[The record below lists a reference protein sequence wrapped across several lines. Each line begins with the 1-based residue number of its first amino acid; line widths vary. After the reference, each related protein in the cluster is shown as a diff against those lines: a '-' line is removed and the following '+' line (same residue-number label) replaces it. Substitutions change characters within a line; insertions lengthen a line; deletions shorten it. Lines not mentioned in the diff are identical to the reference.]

1 MAWRYINPGYSK
13 LVQYR
18 YSSSYLTNI
27 IDASKSKT
35 GVAYTNSSE
44 TNRYSFSTIPANS
57 EYWIK
62 ANFYCVTSFYVH
74 FMEYYSSNMQSG
86 IYLSGSTSSCNI
98 FYYAGRSSYTLLSS
112 AAQALTGIKASAVN
126 TIWIHVKYGAVGEG
140 FIEFQ
145 INNKRFDRIY
155 PTKALSKG
163 SGDFEY
169 VIKGE
174 SPVCFSSVIISDEEI
189 NPYEELIRLPVAST
203 TTDMSARDGG
213 GYIAS
218 DTSQTLLQAV
228 DTTAL
233 ETEYGSDAKV
243 TSIALVGNPAYEVD
257 EVLTKMTSLTKTG
270 GVITEHENIQLSH
283 ESDSA
288 IVSSFTTASDT
299 TLGDLSNWQFG
310 WKASE

>member
-1 MAWRYINPGYSK
+1 MAWRYVNPGYSK
-13 LVQYR
+13 LIQYINN
-18 YSSSYLTNI
+18 SSSLTNI

-35 GVAYTNSSE
+35 GVAYTNSSD

-62 ANFYCVTSFYVH
+62 ANFYCATVLYPK
-74 FMEYYSSNMQSG
+74 FMEYYSGDAQNG
-86 IYLSGSTSSCNI
+86 IYLAGNTSSCSI
-98 FYYAGRSSYTLLSS
+98 YYYAGNSLYTLLSN
-112 AAQALTGIKASAVN
+112 AAQALTGIKANAVN

-140 FIEFQ
+140 FIELQ
-145 INNKRFDRIY
+145 INNKQFDRIY
-155 PTKALSKG
+155 PTKALSRG

-169 VIKGE
+169 VISGN
-174 SPVCFSSVIISDEEI
+174 SSVCFSSVIISDEEI
-189 NPYEELIRLPVAST
+189 SPYEELVRLPVTST
-203 TTDMSARDGG
+203 TTDMSACDGG

-233 ETEYGSDAKV
+233 EVEYGSDAKV

-270 GVITEHENIQLSH
+270 GVTTEHETIQLSH
-283 ESDSA
+283 ESDSV